1 MNQIPVTDSVPTPP
15 PLRWAQIVSD
25 VFSPLLV
32 PTYAMAMSMWIT
44 PLRVL
49 PEKGRLLAT
58 GFVALITAVVP
69 FLAIMVLMRLGQVA
83 DRAITRRDQRS
94 APYSVAVVCY
104 AAASWT
110 VHSFGAPMWL
120 SMFFAG
126 AAVATAFALVVN
138 TIWKISAHATAVGG
152 LAGMMAWFAAGG
164 LADVGAMLWLSG
176 VLAVG
181 GLVCTARLVLG
192 RHTLA
197 QVCAGF
203 IAGAAICFGMMWIH

>member
-1 MNQIPVTDSVPTPP
+1 MARS
-15 PLRWAQIVSD
+15 RWAQIVSD

-32 PTYAMAMSMWIT
+32 PTYAMALAMWIT

-49 PEKGRLLAT
+49 PESGRLLAT

-69 FLAIMVLMRLGQVA
+69 FLAIMALIRLGHVS
-83 DRAITRRDQRS
+83 DRAITERAQRS
-94 APYSVAVVCY
+94 VPYSVAVVCY

-110 VHSFGAPMWL
+110 VNSFGAPMWL

-138 TIWKISAHATAVGG
+138 TVWKISAHATAVGG
-152 LAGMMAWFAAGG
+152 MAGMMAWFAAGG
-164 LADVGAMLWLSG
+164 LADLGAMLWLSG
-176 VLAVG
+176 VLALS

-197 QVCAGF
+197 QVSAGF
-203 IAGAAICFGMMWIH
+203 AAGAAICFGMMWIH